1 MRSLKMHEMMYNIDM
16 FADEA
21 NATNKKERETTMIT
35 RDELGRFVSVKRVA
49 PKTKKAAAK
58 KTAKKTETKAVKT
71 PAKKTT
77 KKSSAKKTTK

>member
-1 MRSLKMHEMMYNIDM
+1 MAFSLKMHKMMYNINM

-21 NATNKKERETTMIT
+21 NVTNKKKEKAQMIK
-35 RDELGRFVSVKRVA
+35 RDKLGRFVSVKRVA

-58 KTAKKTETKAVKT
+58 KTAKKTETKVVKT

-77 KKSSAKKTTK
+77 KKSSAKKTK

>member
-1 MRSLKMHEMMYNIDM
+1 MMYNVDM

-21 NATNKKERETTMIT
+21 TTTTKERETHMIK
-35 RDELGRFVSVKRVA
+35 RDKLGRFVSVKRVA